1 MTNIEPSEL
10 YNLVVDLKYKKRDAR
25 SFRYLVDRAV
35 RRIHDN
41 EVFPMTNSVRDM
53 LEVYDIFP
61 GEYMSRSEKQK
72 YNTILKSNEVGDH
85 IMIEHMYSVKKIIND
100 LLKMELPDDFSVAVD
115 HVKDYLVEKT
125 HCVMK
130 LTYAEKEMHG

>member
-72 YNTILKSNEVGDH
+72 YNTILKSNGVEDH

-100 LLKMELPDDFSVAVD
+100 LLKMELPDDFSEAVNQ
-115 HVKDYLVEKT
+115 VKDYLVEKT
-125 HCVMK
+125 DCVMK